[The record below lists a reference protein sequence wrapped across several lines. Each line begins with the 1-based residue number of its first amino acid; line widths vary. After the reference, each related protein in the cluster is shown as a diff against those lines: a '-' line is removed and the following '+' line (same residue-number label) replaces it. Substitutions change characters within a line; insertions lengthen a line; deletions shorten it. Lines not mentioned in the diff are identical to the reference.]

1 MHEQDK
7 ATGKSGKRIVVVGA
21 GGNIGS
27 HLVPHLGRLPGID
40 RVTLIDP
47 DVYEA
52 KNLMSQDITPQDVKL
67 SKVSAQARRLRRINP
82 GLQVDAIQDAVEN
95 VPMGQLRCD
104 IILACLD
111 SKGARRYTNQLAWR
125 LGVPWIDSGVAGDD
139 LLARVNVYL
148 PGAHAGCLECGW
160 NEGDYELLE
169 QIYPCQDGGKAIPGA
184 RYPTNAPSSL
194 GALAASLEAI
204 EAQKL
209 LDGRAS
215 IAAVGREILLDA
227 LSHRYFLTEIRRQ
240 PECRFDH
247 AVWTVRK
254 FDTRPQDITIGDTL
268 KLGSVCNGPTSLWVE
283 GTAFV
288 TKLSCPSCGESRKLF
303 RLRNRFRPRE
313 ITCACGRPMAAVGFD
328 MVERLEEAA
337 LPRKVL
343 MRSLSSV
350 GFRSGDIFTMATP
363 SGVTHYE
370 LGG

>member
-1 MHEQDK
+1 MNKWDK
-7 ATGKSGKRIVVVGA
+7 VSGKRVVVVGV
-21 GGNIGS
+21 GNIGS
-27 HLVPHLGRLPGID
+27 HLVPHLGRFPGIG

-47 DVYEA
+47 DIYEA
-52 KNLMSQDITPQDVKL
+52 KNLMSQDITPRDVKL
-67 SKVSAQARRLRRINP
+67 SKASAQARRLRRINP
-82 GLQVDAIQDAVEN
+82 DLQVHAIQDSVEN

-104 IILACLD
+104 LILACLD

-148 PGAHAGCLECGW
+148 PGAHAGCLECAW
-160 NEGDYELLE
+160 NEGDYEVLE
-169 QIYPCQDGGKAIPGA
+169 QTYPCQDHGKVSPGA
-184 RYPTNAPSSL
+184 PYPTNAPSSL

-209 LDGRAS
+209 LAGRS
-215 IAAVGREILLDA
+215 SFAAVGREILLDA

-247 AVWTVRK
+247 EVWTVRK

-268 KLGSVCNGPTSLWVE
+268 KLGRMCNGPTSLWVE

-288 TKLSCPSCGESRKLF
+288 TKLSCLGCGETRELL
-303 RLRNRFRPRE
+303 RLRNRLGPRE
-313 ITCACGRPMAAVGFD
+313 KTCACGRPMAVPGFD
-328 MVERLEEAA
+328 MLERLSDGS
-337 LPRKVL
+337 LPRKML
-343 MRSLSSV
+343 RRSLSSV
-350 GFRSGDIFTMATP
+350 GLQSGDIFTLASP
-363 SGVTHYE
+363 SGEFHYE

>member
-7 ATGKSGKRIVVVGA
+7 ATGKSGKRVVIVGA

-27 HLVPHLGRLPGID
+27 HLVPHLGRFSGID

-47 DVYEA
+47 DVYEG

-67 SKVSAQARRLRRINP
+67 SKVSVQARRLRRINP
-82 GLQVDAIQDAVEN
+82 GLQVDAIQDSVEN
-95 VPMGQLRCD
+95 VPIGILRCD

-169 QIYPCQDGGKAIPGA
+169 QIYPCQDGGKARPEA
-184 RYPTNAPSSL
+184 SYPTNAPSSL

-215 IAAVGREILLDA
+215 FAAVGREILLDA
-227 LSHRYFLTEIRRQ
+227 LSHRYFLTEIRCR
-240 PECRFDH
+240 PDCRFDH
-247 AVWTVRK
+247 AVWTVSK
-254 FDTRPQDITIGDTL
+254 FDTSPQNITIGDTL
-268 KLGSVCNGPTSLWVE
+268 KLGSVCDGPTSLWVE

-288 TKLSCPSCGESRKLF
+288 TKLTCPGCGESRKLF
-303 RLRNRFRPRE
+303 RLRNRLRPRE
-313 ITCACGRPMAAVGFD
+313 ITCACGRPMAALGFD
-328 MVERLEEAA
+328 MVERLEEPA

-350 GFRSGDIFTMATP
+350 GFRSGDIFTLASP
-363 SGVTHYE
+363 SGEFHYE
-370 LGG
+370 LGD